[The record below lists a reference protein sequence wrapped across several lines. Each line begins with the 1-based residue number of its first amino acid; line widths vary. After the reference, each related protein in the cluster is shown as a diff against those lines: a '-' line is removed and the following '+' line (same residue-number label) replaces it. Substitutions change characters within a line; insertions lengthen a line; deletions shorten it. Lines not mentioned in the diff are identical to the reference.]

1 MVSEKIIKEIIR
13 KHAGSFDAKV
23 LILLEHEEQVKDCLK
38 WLDEVKGQTQIIA
51 LSPFAIYELDKQNIP
66 YKIPEDYY
74 EPGELYHFGL
84 GNYQRIEDF
93 SSLIDKRI
101 HTACPAV
108 AERGIKPA
116 LFSLYHLKL
125 IYDAV
130 MVRLFQLSRVINVEK
145 PGIIFVY
152 DDKEYPFGVSET
164 APYFL
169 FDNRESVYTRLLKL
183 AGWKV
188 PVIALPYVPHP
199 VEANAPQESNQNIKG
214 KFRDRL
220 LKWLWLRPILYEVAV
235 AIRLRAWR
243 GFFRILKG
251 GITGRKNY
259 PVLLYG
265 GPYNWNDCRA
275 ELLSAGIT
283 PILTMSNNL
292 WHWLSGPLPERMNSR
307 SLPDV
312 WQELKTD
319 DEFRSFFIWQAIDF
333 FPVLE
338 ERLQFLVRRLSLAC
352 LRAYDQVT
360 EALTK
365 SEVKAFLASGWATC
379 ADRSAAQA
387 AHNAGIPVIIWQ
399 HGNYGYINQPL
410 VIYNEMMGTD
420 ALFVFGDGVVEKYA
434 EPAERLGT
442 KLIPIGSTSLEAL
455 NSEILGDKVKKLFP
469 LDSQKRTLL
478 YVTTNFYQNDLY
490 ISLSPPFSDNHF
502 WHTQRMILDVM
513 ARHRDYN
520 IVVKLSPARG
530 YRDAPLSS
538 YASEKGI
545 ENCRF
550 IKDECSFTDL
560 LALADVLVI
569 DFPSTVL
576 LQALTT
582 LKPIFAFTGHLH
594 IDNRAQELLAR
605 RTSCHR
611 QLTDFVGA
619 LDSFL
624 AGGKTTV
631 DLNDREFLRKFGT
644 SDGMSGKKAATTL
657 VGIIRNHRQ

>member
-13 KHAGSFDAKV
+13 KYAGSFDARV

-38 WLDEVKGQTQIIA
+38 WLDEVKAQTQIIA
-51 LSPFAIYELDKQNIP
+51 LSPFAIYELDQQNVP
-66 YKIPEDYY
+66 CKIPDDYY
-74 EPGELYHFGL
+74 DPQELYHFGL

-101 HTACPAV
+101 HKACPAV
-108 AERGIKPA
+108 AERGIRPA

-125 IYDAV
+125 IYDAAV
-130 MVRLFQLSRVINVEK
+130 IRLFQLSHIIDAEK
-145 PGIIFVY
+145 PDVIFVY
-152 DDKEYPFGVSET
+152 DDREYPFGISAT

-169 FDNRESVYTRLLKL
+169 FDRRESVYTRLLKL

-199 VEANAPQESNQNIKG
+199 AETNAPQESNQNVKG

-220 LKWLWLRPILYEVAV
+220 LKWLWLRPILYETAV

-243 GFFRILKG
+243 GLFRILKG

-265 GPYNWNDCRA
+265 GAYNWNDCRV

-283 PILTMSNNL
+283 PILTMSDNL
-292 WHWLSGPLPERMNSR
+292 GYWLSEPLSERVNSR

-319 DEFRSFFIWQAIDF
+319 DEFRSFFIWQDIDF

-338 ERLQFLVRRLSLAC
+338 ERLQFLVERLPLVC
-352 LRAYDQVT
+352 LKAYDQVN
-360 EALTK
+360 EVLIK
-365 SEVKAFLASGWATC
+365 SEVKALLSSGWAVCT
-379 ADRSAAQA
+379 DHSVAQA
-387 AHNAGIPVIIWQ
+387 AHNADIPVIIWQ
-399 HGNYGYINQPL
+399 HGSYGYMNQPL

-420 ALFVFGDGVVEKYA
+420 ALFVFGEGVVEKYA
-434 EPAERLGT
+434 EPAKRLGT
-442 KLIPIGSTSLEAL
+442 RLIPVGSTSLEAM
-455 NSEILGDKVKKLFP
+455 NSKILSDKVKKLFP
-469 LDSQKRTLL
+469 LNSQKKTLL
-478 YVTTNFYQNDLY
+478 YATANFYQNDLY
-490 ISLSPPFSDNHF
+490 VSLSPPFSDNHF
-502 WHTQRMILDVM
+502 WYTQRMILDVL

-530 YRDAPLSS
+530 YRDTPLSS

-576 LQALTT
+576 LQALST
-582 LKPIFAFTGHLH
+582 LKPIFVFTGHLH
-594 IDNRAQELLAR
+594 IDDRAQELLAR
-605 RTSCHR
+605 RASCHR
-611 QLTDFVGA
+611 QLADFTDA
-619 LDSFL
+619 LDRFL
-624 AGGKTTV
+624 TGGKTMV
-631 DLNDREFLRKFGT
+631 DLNDREFLRKYGT
-644 SDGMSGKKAATTL
+644 ADGMSGRKAATTL
-657 VGIIRNHRQ
+657 VNIIRNHRQ